1 MKRRLRSA
9 HSPHPAERQSA
20 TSRPVG
26 VQTSTRRPR
35 GLKTRHAILKKAVN
49 IASIEGLEGLT
60 VGKLASLLRISKSGL
75 FAHFGSKEELQSAVV
90 EEARRI
96 FIEKVI
102 RPAYEVQ
109 GLQRLRS
116 LCEHWLSYAEE
127 RVFPGGC
134 FFAAA
139 SLEFDD
145 RPGRVRDQIIDSMK
159 KWLGVLE
166 QAVRDAQSAGE
177 IRKDVDAGHLA
188 FEIQALALGAN
199 WASRLF
205 RDEGVFRSSRRAILE
220 RIEHA
225 TETTQSRK

>member
-1 MKRRLRSA
+1 MKPSA
-9 HSPHPAERQSA
+9 
-20 TSRPVG
+20 
-26 VQTSTRRPR
+26 RRPR
-35 GLKTRHAILKKAVN
+35 GLKTRHAILIKAVN

-60 VGKLASLLRISKSGL
+60 VGKLASLLGISKSGL

-90 EEARRI
+90 EEARQI

-102 RPAYEVQ
+102 RPAYEFQ
-109 GLQRLRS
+109 ALQRLLS
-116 LCEHWLSYAEE
+116 LCEHWLGYAEA

-166 QAVRDAQSAGE
+166 QAVRDAQAAGE
-177 IRKDVDAGHLA
+177 IKKDVDAGHLA

-220 RIEHA
+220 RINRA

>member
-1 MKRRLRSA
+1 MKRHLRSA
-9 HSPHPAERQSA
+9 HSPHAAGRQPSS
-20 TSRPVG
+20 SRPVG
-26 VQTSTRRPR
+26 VETSPRRPR

-102 RPAYEVQ
+102 RPAYEAQ
-109 GLQRLRS
+109 GLKRLRS
-116 LCEHWLSYAEE
+116 LCEHWLNYAEE
-127 RVFPGGC
+127 KVFPGGC

-145 RPGRVRDQIIDSMK
+145 RPGRVRDQIVDSMK

-166 QAVRDAQSAGE
+166 QAVRDAQAAGE
-177 IRKDVDAGHLA
+177 IKKDVDAADLA
-188 FEIQALALGAN
+188 FELQALALGAN

-220 RIEHA
+220 RIKRA
-225 TETTQSRK
+225 TEPTQSRT